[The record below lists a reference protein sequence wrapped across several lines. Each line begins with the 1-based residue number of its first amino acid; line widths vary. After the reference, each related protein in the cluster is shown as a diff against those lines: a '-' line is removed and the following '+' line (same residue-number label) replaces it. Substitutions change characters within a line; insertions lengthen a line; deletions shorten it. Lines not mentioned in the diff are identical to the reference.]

1 MRALENHKAEL
12 AANRFALGLAAYYYH
27 HTSLVGEFD
36 AGAYAILGFGIT
48 RLMNSDKK

>member
-12 AANRFALGLAAYYYH
+12 AANRFARGLVAYYYH